1 MKVHH
6 KLDAL
11 DSNGDCFT
19 KVITMKLLTIP
30 DHDAK
35 RSSGASSEAQFPH
48 QWFLNKV
55 VGVASINQDNQLG
68 RDNVAQETQGL
79 RCQMTRERVECD
91 LGLRRVSGVGW
102 VLQLGQ
108 VF

>member
-48 QWFLNKV
+48 QWLV